1 MQKEA
6 FGKLLVI
13 LRKKNGLSQKELAER
28 LSVSTSA
35 VSKWENGKNLPDMMM
50 LSRIADILQV
60 SCDEL
65 HNPEKTLEKLDNPE
79 FQKGMWRREIR
90 RIRITQGKI
99 RNQNLNPK
107 RKTMDE
113 L

>member
-1 MQKEA
+1 
-6 FGKLLVI
+6 
-13 LRKKNGLSQKELAER
+13 
-28 LSVSTSA
+28 
-35 VSKWENGKNLPDMMM
+35 M
-50 LSRIADILQV
+50 LSSIADILQV

-79 FQKGMWRREIR
+79 FQKRNVEERDKENTDNIGEN
-90 RIRITQGKI
+90 

>member
-35 VSKWENGKNLPDMMM
+35 VSKWENGKNLPDMIC
-50 LSRIADILQV
+50 LLYTSDTAD
-60 SCDEL
+60 D
-65 HNPEKTLEKLDNPE
+65 
-79 FQKGMWRREIR
+79 
-90 RIRITQGKI
+90 
-99 RNQNLNPK
+99 
-107 RKTMDE
+107 
-113 L
+113 

>member
-1 MQKEA
+1 
-6 FGKLLVI
+6 
-13 LRKKNGLSQKELAER
+13 
-28 LSVSTSA
+28 
-35 VSKWENGKNLPDMMM
+35 M

-65 HNPEKTLEKLDNPE
+65 HNPEKTLEK
-79 FQKGMWRREIR
+79 KM
-90 RIRITQGKI
+90 

>member
-35 VSKWENGKNLPDMMM
+35 VSKWENGKITSVSAANIFSVIGYSFSFENRFIGVLRM
-50 LSRIADILQV
+50 LRAASSYFCISLIAMPLFCAAMSMISL
-60 SCDEL
+60 S
-65 HNPEKTLEKLDNPE
+65 
-79 FQKGMWRREIR
+79 
-90 RIRITQGKI
+90 
-99 RNQNLNPK
+99 
-107 RKTMDE
+107 
-113 L
+113 